1 MGEVI
6 VDEVRDHLSE
16 QRQPD
21 DIPLIA
27 AKVM

>member
-1 MGEVI
+1 MCEGI

-21 DIPLIA
+21 DITLVA
-27 AKVM
+27 VKVL